1 MISQGG
7 SFMKKKTY
15 PLIYA
20 GKKQQFA
27 RAVVVGDLV
36 FLSGSSGRTMGTGEV
51 SSDNLVEQMK
61 VALDKIRASLTEAGT
76 SMDNIVKTTIMLKR
90 IEDYSLMRQT
100 EREYWQEYAPRLIEE
115 PPASTFIQ
123 PMSLSKPNMLIE
135 IDVIAMIPK

>member
-1 MISQGG
+1 
-7 SFMKKKTY
+7 MKKKTY

-27 RAVVVGDLV
+27 RAVVVGDLI
-36 FLSGSSGRTMGTGEV
+36 FLSGSSGRTMETGEV
-51 SSDNLVEQMK
+51 SSDNLAEQMQ

-100 EREYWQEYAPRLIEE
+100 EREYWQKYAPRLIEE

-123 PMSLSKPNMLIE
+123 PMSLSKPNMLVE